1 MNGTSTPLTQPAKY
15 LFLDFDGVTHYVFPV
30 AGVSDPDNAYFAF
43 LPAIEAVLRTKP
55 YPVQIVISSSWR
67 ENRGLAELRAYFASD
82 LRDRVIGVT
91 PEHND
96 GLVAGGRL
104 GEILAWLDRHDPGAP
119 WVAVDDLTNLFAVDE
134 DRAGERSM
142 DALEL
147 SRVVALV
154 HCEREFFDE
163 QAAADLQQAL
173 DDPKTWARYHPVPV
187 VED

>member
-1 MNGTSTPLTQPAKY
+1 MNGTPTPLTQPAKY
-15 LFLDFDGVTHYVFPV
+15 LFLDFDGVTHYAFPV

-43 LPAIEAVLRTKP
+43 LPAIEAVLRAKP

-67 ENRGLAELRAYFASD
+67 ENHGLAELRSHFSSD

-119 WVAVDDLTNLFAVDE
+119 WVAVDDLDNLFAVDE
-134 DRAGERSM
+134 DRAGEHGM
-142 DALEL
+142 DAREL
-147 SRVVALV
+147 SRAVALV
-154 HCEREFFDE
+154 HCEQECFDTR
-163 QAAADLQQAL
+163 AADDLRQAL